1 MYKVLL
7 VLVIV
12 NFNEKDKT
20 LFLTVEITTT
30 IKFLLIEIC

>member
-12 NFNEKDKT
+12 NFNEKDNT